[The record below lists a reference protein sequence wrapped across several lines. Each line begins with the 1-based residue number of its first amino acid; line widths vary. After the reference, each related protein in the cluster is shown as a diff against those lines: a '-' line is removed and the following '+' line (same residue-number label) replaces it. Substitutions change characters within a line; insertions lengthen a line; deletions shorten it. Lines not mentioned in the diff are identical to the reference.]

1 MMRSD
6 PWEVLERIGAYAAGE
21 LPGEEAC
28 EVERLILEDPEALRL
43 AESYL
48 RMLALL
54 AAIGD
59 ESPEV
64 PEAVINQA
72 IRRAYTSAFLRQAE
86 DLFAGIGRAY
96 LNAFAYYLGLR
107 QRGGAGGFVGQGT

>member
-6 PWEVLERIGAYAAGE
+6 RWEVLERIGAYAASE
-21 LPGEEAC
+21 LPGEEAR
-28 EVERLILEDPEALRL
+28 EVERLILEDPEALKM
-43 AESYL
+43 AESYI

-54 AAIGD
+54 GAIGD
-59 ESPEV
+59 ESPEMP
-64 PEAVINQA
+64 PEVINDA
-72 IRRAYTSAFLRQAE
+72 IRRAYVSAFFRQAE

-107 QRGGAGGFVGQGT
+107 QRGAASGPVEQGT